1 MAFRGGEWRKCENRD
16 ERYLMKVP
24 PRCQLEDG
32 CSGGVR
38 LNISRRALGI
48 ILLVTGLA
56 LMASYFALVRT
67 DVGPIAELVGV
78 GFCFMFLGLLTTI
91 GEVMGLYA
99 EGGR

>member
-1 MAFRGGEWRKCENRD
+1 MT
-16 ERYLMKVP
+16 
-24 PRCQLEDG
+24 
-32 CSGGVR
+32 
-38 LNISRRALGI
+38 
-48 ILLVTGLA
+48 LLVTGVA
-56 LMASYFALVRT
+56 LMASYFALVQT